1 MPDQNERK
9 NATVLVTHTFSTK
22 KIQNNLQATS
32 KMVGFLFTLIQAETR
47 LNKKKERSEEAIDYK
62 LNEGV
67 QPN

>member
-47 LNKKKERSEEAIDYK
+47 LKKKKEAKKRLII
-62 LNEGV
+62 N
-67 QPN
+67 